1 MNGNDIIRM
10 IIISFL
16 IGGVMESLHYLL
28 MKTHSIMQRC
38 IFNEAQKMGLSSG
51 QPKVLDY
58 LYNCEGSDQK
68 TIAAYCEIEPATLA
82 SILLRMEQKGL
93 IERKKKD
100 GNRRSLFVY
109 LTEKGKAVAEQMH
122 TIFEQYDRLASE
134 SLSIEE
140 TETVRNL
147 LEKICINLNGKKENE
162 IDGK

>member
-1 MNGNDIIRM
+1 
-10 IIISFL
+10 
-16 IGGVMESLHYLL
+16 
-28 MKTHSIMQRC
+28 
-38 IFNEAQKMGLSSG
+38 MGLSSG

-109 LTEKGKAVAEQMH
+109 MTEKGKAVAEQMH